1 MITKNISPGILII
14 GGEGPS
20 SSNPR
25 QSVEF
30 WSDTEESCVL
40 NNYPKYMDIG
50 PTAQFVSDQLI
61 ACYTDSC
68 EIYTHGF
75 GWNHLV
81 QTTTY
86 RKNPSSAQNGT
97 AMLLIGASG
106 GSYNKHSTE
115 WIPVD
120 GSPAQPGT
128 FNVRHGSAHCTI
140 QLSSNHILL
149 TGGYETE
156 DYVTGYQLDAL
167 DGEMTLFN
175 GMKHGRWGHACGAYQ
190 AGGQQV
196 NFSILFS
203 NVSERC

>member
-81 QTTTY
+81 HTTTY

-97 AMLLIGASG
+97 AMLL
-106 GSYNKHSTE
+106 
-115 WIPVD
+115 
-120 GSPAQPGT
+120 
-128 FNVRHGSAHCTI
+128 R
-140 QLSSNHILL
+140 
-149 TGGYETE
+149 
-156 DYVTGYQLDAL
+156 DAL
-167 DGEMTLFN
+167 LSKKCSFFEHCSKGL
-175 GMKHGRWGHACGAYQ
+175 
-190 AGGQQV
+190 
-196 NFSILFS
+196 
-203 NVSERC
+203 